1 MRKETLYEMKSP
13 TRDDFNI
20 RGYWFGEGDKTLAI
34 VGAMRG
40 DEIQQQYI
48 CARMVER
55 LKRIEDTGGIRD
67 GKKIL
72 VIPSCNPFSMNAGR
86 RFWTMDGT
94 DINRMFPGYDQGETT
109 QRIAAALF
117 TQLQDFKYGIQLAS
131 FYMPGDFVPHVR
143 VLSTGYEDLEGGRLF
158 GLPYVTTRKPLPFDT
173 TLLNYNWQV
182 WGVKA
187 YSIYAGQTYHVA
199 HSSSD
204 QSVDAILRFMQRTDI
219 INFRSTR
226 AGYESELFDENEL
239 INISAHRAG
248 IFDVCKGAGAH
259 VKQGELLARILDPY
273 EATVKEEVRA
283 PADSTVFFVHNRP
296 LALEHTLIYRLRED

>member
-1 MRKETLYEMKSP
+1 MMMTEKTDVESAKK
-13 TRDDFNI
+13 
-20 RGYWFGEGDKTLAI
+20 FGL
-34 VGAMRG
+34 
-40 DEIQQQYI
+40 QYI
-48 CARMVER
+48 V
-55 LKRIEDTGGIRD
+55 KR
-67 GKKIL
+67 
-72 VIPSCNPFSMNAGR
+72 NPR
-86 RFWTMDGT
+86 
-94 DINRMFPGYDQGETT
+94 
-109 QRIAAALF
+109 
-117 TQLQDFKYGIQLAS
+117 
-131 FYMPGDFVPHVR
+131 
-143 VLSTGYEDLEGGRLF
+143 
-158 GLPYVTTRKPLPFDT
+158 PFDT
-173 TLLNYNWQV
+173 TTLNYNWQV

-273 EATVKEEVRA
+273 EATVKEEVKA